1 MEYQEKLGIGI
12 CVEITTCYLG
22 MRYYILNFR
31 VRKRYGIKKMTSDNN
46 FTTAVEML
54 NKLPR
59 AIMTHAITRAGKE
72 AIVTM
77 HNRKGT
83 LNSLGYK
90 TFCKNVLVSNK
101 VLEAKSLPPTSAAAK
116 YTC

>member
-1 MEYQEKLGIGI
+1 MA
-12 CVEITTCYLG
+12 
-22 MRYYILNFR
+22 
-31 VRKRYGIKKMTSDNN
+31 SDNN
-46 FTTAVEML
+46 FTTAVEVL
-54 NKLPR
+54 NKLPS

-72 AIVTM
+72 AIDTM
-77 HNRKGT
+77 YNQKGT

-101 VLEAKSLPPTSAAAK
+101 VLEVKSLPPTSTAAK